1 MENIRLLLIVLT
13 LSPLAGAIIAGF
25 IGKRIGRTAVHTLCS
40 AAVAIALVI
49 SIYLFIQLAN
59 GKIAPFNQ
67 SIYTWAN
74 IGGLNFSVGFLLDRL
89 SAFMLIIVNFV
100 SLAVHIYT
108 IGYMKED
115 DGYIRFFSYISA
127 FTFAMITL
135 VLANNFF
142 LLFFGWEAVG
152 LVSYLLIG
160 FWYKKDSAVYA
171 NLKAFLINRVGDLGF
186 LLGIAGV
193 LYLFGSLDYATVFK
207 MTPALAAEAPV
218 IHIWGDVSVSGFN
231 LIGIL
236 LFVGAMGKSAQVPLH
251 NWLPDSMEG
260 PTPISALIHA
270 ATMVTAGV
278 YMVARLS
285 PLYEHAPTALSL
297 IMILG
302 AITCLFM
309 GLLAIIQNDI
319 KRIVA
324 YCTLSQ
330 LGYMVVAL
338 GVSAYSLAIFHL
350 MSHAFFKALMFL
362 AAGSAII
369 AMHHEQ
375 DIRKMGGL
383 RKYMP
388 ITYWTM
394 LISCV
399 SLIAVPG
406 FSGFFSKD
414 LIIDAVGESHRWGA
428 SFAYVAVLGTAFVTA
443 LYTFRMFF
451 LCFHTKERMDE
462 QTRSHLKESPNVVTW
477 PLIVLAIPA
486 TIAGYFFVQPAL
498 NGFFGQAIFT
508 LPQHDI
514 VQKLAEHF
522 PTPMSMVLHAPST
535 PAFWLALSG
544 VAVAWLFY
552 VWRPELAAIARKRL
566 GFIHYIMDRKYFVD
580 DIYQAVFGWGGYL
593 IGYLCWRVGDVFV
606 IDDGVVNGT
615 AGRIRRI
622 ADAMRKIQSKFLLYH
637 YAFAMIVGLLVLLL
651 WFFLPH

>member
-13 LSPLAGAIIAGF
+13 LSPLVGAIIAGF
-25 IGKRIGRTAVHTLCS
+25 VGKRIGRTTVHTLCS
-40 AAVAIALVI
+40 AAVAIALI
-49 SIYLFIQLAN
+49 LSIYLFVQLAN
-59 GKIAPFNQ
+59 GNIAPFNQ

-89 SAFMLIIVNFV
+89 SAFMLIVVNFV

-207 MTPALAAEAPV
+207 MTPVLAAEAPV
-218 IHIWGDVSVSGFN
+218 IHIWGDTSVSAFN

-285 PLYEHAPTALSL
+285 PLYEHAPMALSL

-552 VWRPELAAIARKRL
+552 VWRPELAAMTRKRL

-593 IGYLCWRVGDVFV
+593 VGYLCWRVGDVFV
-606 IDDGVVNGT
+606 IDDGIVNGT

-622 ADAMRKIQSKFLLYH
+622 ADVMRKIQSKFLLYH